1 MGKRGLCQLD
11 YSELQLRYGPA
22 DLFGSL
28 QEINEI
34 PVLSLVPRAAPQIP
48 EYLWMHQLLVFGMS
62 EVGL

>member
-11 YSELQLRYGPA
+11 YSELQLHYGPA

-28 QEINEI
+28 QEISEI
-34 PVLSLVPRAAPQIP
+34 PVLSLVPRAALQIP
-48 EYLWMHQLLVFGMS
+48 ECLWMHQLLVFGMS